1 MTDSIFHKIILLNT
15 FIIKN
20 KMEVKM
26 FNKAKLLIIIAVL
39 LITLVP
45 AFGQSPNVFDSDLPD
60 GVLQRI

>member
-1 MTDSIFHKIILLNT
+1 
-15 FIIKN
+15 
-20 KMEVKM
+20 MEVKM